1 MRKFNV
7 MDMDRE
13 CAIVIVGGK
22 IYSDFNHQFALAQMY
37 EELGITDDVY
47 ESVDPM
53 YIEDKIVELSEYTF
67 KMSNK
72 NVFGC
77 YSVFEDGEKSYFI
90 GHTKENV
97 MSNLDI
103 IKTYASEHG
112 CEVGWFENWISEDVI
127 LLDL

>member
-13 CAIVIVGGK
+13 CAVVIVGGK
-22 IYSDFNHQFALAQMY
+22 IYEDFNHQFALAQMY
-37 EELGITDDVY
+37 EELGITDDVF
-47 ESVDPM
+47 ESTEPL
-53 YIEDKIVELSEYTF
+53 YIEEKIVELSEYTY

-72 NVFGC
+72 NIIGC
-77 YSVFEDGEKSYFI
+77 YSVFEDDEKSYFI
-90 GHTKENV
+90 GHTRENI

-103 IKTYASEHG
+103 IKDYAKEHN
-112 CEVGWFENWISEDVI
+112 CEIGWFEDWVSEDVI